1 MDGTISVKSQ
11 VGKGTTFCVDLT
23 LEAAEDC
30 DIGLGFEAGNAFAG
44 EGAETLFSGRRY
56 LVAEDNAINAEIL
69 CELLSMFGAQTVV
82 TTDGAQAA
90 ETFQNAAPGTFD
102 AVLMD
107 IQMPR
112 MNGYEATRAIREM
125 ERPDARKIPIIA
137 MTANAFAE
145 DVQASI
151 DAGMTAHIA
160 KPINIELL
168 KSDLA
173 GRHEIKSQLLA
184 HEANQI
190 KNPLLFKKAGFCTF
204 IFIS

>member
-1 MDGTISVKSQ
+1 M
-11 VGKGTTFCVDLT
+11 
-23 LEAAEDC
+23 
-30 DIGLGFEAGNAFAG
+30 
-44 EGAETLFSGRRY
+44 
-56 LVAEDNAINAEIL
+56 
-69 CELLSMFGAQTVV
+69 V

-168 KSDLA
+168 KST
-173 GRHEIKSQLLA
+173 LLGA
-184 HEANQI
+184 M
-190 KNPLLFKKAGFCTF
+190 K
-204 IFIS
+204 